1 MITFFLSVF
10 LLADPSDLLTNS
22 LGDQLFSI
30 VLLVCFAIWMIRR
43 QNDEK
48 AERQKLQD
56 KLEKY
61 MEEDR
66 KQMMSVIEN
75 NTKVMERLEDHLDR
89 KH

>member
-1 MITFFLSVF
+1 MH
-10 LLADPSDLLTNS
+10 LLTILLQAEVASELLSNR

-30 VLLVCFAIWMIRR
+30 VLLVVFAVWMIRR

-66 KQMMSVIEN
+66 KQMMDVIQN
-75 NTKVMERLEDHLDR
+75 NTRVMERLEDHLDR
-89 KH
+89 K

>member
-1 MITFFLSVF
+1 MMHPLTILMQAEAATELLS
-10 LLADPSDLLTNS
+10 NR

-30 VLLVCFAIWMIRR
+30 VLLVVFAVWMIRR

-66 KQMMSVIEN
+66 KQMMDVIQN
-75 NTKVMERLEDHLDR
+75 NTRVMERLEDHLDR
-89 KH
+89 K